1 MSHQLR
7 PQRRDRRGRLIGF
20 IVGVILFTG
29 LISIPIYLNNYGPS
43 MPLPT
48 PLLTRVTVQE
58 PQALVATVE
67 LIAPPTATATI
78 VPTATPTEEPA
89 TPTFTPTESPPT
101 PSAELTMTVTLTGT
115 LTASAIVSPTL
126 EAGTQL
132 TATGPLTTT
141 ETVTASLMISGA
153 VTPNPFNETQ
163 ALTATLPLTNTAPVS
178 ETEPVTTVLVLLPTA
193 TPTEELPP
201 SATPSATDAP
211 SPTPTA
217 TQTVALTVTP
227 TATAEISAAA
237 SDPQV
242 GATTISGRLA
252 YQEKHYI
259 PVTTIDPNLPMTIE
273 MVVEPL
279 FHPAL
284 GEALTLY
291 IVSDQDW
298 REIVQGGVHPLQA
311 HREVG
316 RATGTPGQVR
326 ASIAQPSPPYFVIVV
341 NDDLE
346 PAEYRLSISNGA
358 FGE

>member
-7 PQRRDRRGRLIGF
+7 PQRSNRRGRLIGF
-20 IVGVILFTG
+20 IIGVILFTG

-43 MPLPT
+43 IPLPT

-67 LIAPPTATATI
+67 RIAPPTATATI

-89 TPTFTPTESPPT
+89 TPNFTPTESPPM
-101 PSAELTMTVTLTGT
+101 PSAELTMTGTLTGT
-115 LTASAIVSPTL
+115 LTESAIVSPTL
-126 EAGTQL
+126 EVGTQL
-132 TATGPLTTT
+132 TSTGPLTAT
-141 ETVTASLMISGA
+141 ENVTASLMISGA
-153 VTPNPFNETQ
+153 VTPKPLNETQ
-163 ALTATLPLTNTAPVS
+163 TLTATLPLTNTAPVS

-201 SATPSATDAP
+201 AATPSATDAP

-217 TQTVALTVTP
+217 TQTVTLTVTP

-237 SDPQV
+237 IDPQV
-242 GATTISGRLA
+242 GATIISGRLQ
-252 YQEKHYI
+252 YQDKHYVPI
-259 PVTTIDPNLPMTIE
+259 LTVDANVPMSVE
-273 MVVEPL
+273 MVVEPPN
-279 FHPAL
+279 HSAL

-291 IVSDQDW
+291 IVSERDW
-298 REIVQGGVHPLQA
+298 QEIVQGGVHPLQA

-316 RATGTPGQVR
+316 RATGAPGQVR
-326 ASIAQPSPPYFVIVV
+326 AGIAQPSPPYYVIVV
-341 NDDLE
+341 NDDPE